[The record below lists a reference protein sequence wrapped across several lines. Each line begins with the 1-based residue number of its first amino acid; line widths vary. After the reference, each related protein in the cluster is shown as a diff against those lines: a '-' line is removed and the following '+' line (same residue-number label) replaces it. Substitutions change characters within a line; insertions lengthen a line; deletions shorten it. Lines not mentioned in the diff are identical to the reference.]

1 MEPIKAQVKKKGD
14 ISSSTCPSRGV
25 LDLVAD
31 KWTVLIIHTLN
42 KKTMRHNELARALG
56 DISQKVLTQ
65 GLRKLERSGIITRTV
80 YPVVPPRVEYALAP
94 LGRSL
99 IGVLGTLSAWAENHF
114 PEVMRSREHF
124 DRSAPK

>member
-1 MEPIKAQVKKKGD
+1 MDTIKKKGD
-14 ISSSTCPSRGV
+14 ILNSTCPSRGV

-31 KWTVLIIHTLN
+31 KWTVLIIHTLD

-65 GLRKLERSGIITRTV
+65 GLRKLERSGIVTRTV
-80 YPVVPPRVEYALAP
+80 FPVVPPHVEYALSP

-99 IGVLGTLSAWAENHF
+99 IGVLGTLSNWAESHF
-114 PEVMRSREHF
+114 PEVVRSREHF
-124 DRSAPK
+124 DKVKK